1 MNSETETIS
10 RTQAI
15 NRITILSLVINL
27 ALSGLKYI
35 AGIIGHSH
43 AVIADA
49 THSLSDCFTDIA
61 VLWGAK
67 YWDRP
72 PDDDHPHGHQRLEI
86 LLTLLIAVSLFLV
99 ALAMLYGALSQ
110 LRQATVGPHI
120 GVIAGLSSLISI
132 IVKEAIYQWTMMYA
146 KKYKSQVLV
155 ANAWHHRSDGISSIP
170 AAATALVAAFLPEWY
185 FLDSVGTIV
194 VSVFIVAA
202 AYKIGRPSFNQ
213 LIDAG
218 ASRELKTEMNRIVN
232 GTPGVINVHKV
243 RTRYIGSSSLS
254 VDMHVVVNA
263 ELTVREGHDIS
274 EMVQKRIEDELEQVV
289 DVVVHIE
296 PD

>member
-1 MNSETETIS
+1 MNSESDTNR
-10 RTQAI
+10 RTAGI
-15 NRITILSLVINL
+15 NRITWLSLVINI
-27 ALSGLKYI
+27 ALSAIKYA
-35 AGIIGHSH
+35 AGILGHSH

-49 THSLSDCFTDIA
+49 THSLSDCFTDLA

-67 YWDRP
+67 YWDKP

-86 LLTLLIAVSLFLV
+86 LLTLLISASLFLV
-99 ALAMLYGALSQ
+99 ALGMLYGALSS
-110 LRQATVGPHI
+110 LREAKAGPNI
-120 GVIAGLSSLISI
+120 GIIAGLSSLLSI
-132 IVKEAIYQWTMMYA
+132 VVKEGIYQWTMLYA
-146 KKYKSQVLV
+146 RKFKSQVLV

-170 AAATALVAAFLPEWY
+170 AAATALVAAYLPNWY

-194 VSVFIVAA
+194 VSIFIVAA

-218 ASRELKTEMNRIVN
+218 ASRELKHEMDIIAN
-232 GTPGVINVHKV
+232 GTPGVLDVHNL

-254 VDMHVVVNA
+254 VDMHIVVDGN
-263 ELTVREGHDIS
+263 LTVSEGHDIS
-274 EMVQKRIEDELEQVV
+274 EEVQKRISDSLEPVV

-296 PD
+296 PG